1 MAERATGP
9 VKPPVIDLTA
19 RSGSRADAEAQATST
34 EGTAGSAHRA
44 DASATLRTGRAD
56 WPLLGG
62 VAAGGAVLGTALT
75 YLLAFA
81 LPLPSHQTDLS
92 ATVAAQQATIETL
105 GSTVAGLQASTKN
118 TQISLD
124 ATIAQLDAGLTDA
137 KQAIADVRAA
147 IPPAQAAVD
156 LAPLETE
163 LKTLKAQVDAIASGA
178 SGGDAGAIAQSLS
191 SLDASVA
198 SLTARLNGLDSTIGT
213 MRSDLD
219 ATRKALADHIDTAS
233 SSEVGPALKLPLI
246 LSGLEG
252 AFATGK
258 PFAAE
263 LTSLGTVMPSLVVPD
278 VLKSAASTGLARPET
293 LLQQFETALPAV
305 LAARDTSG
313 ADWGATALDWAKS
326 LLALR
331 PAAEMTGDSLDAII
345 SRLEGAMGRRDYA
358 AASALIGQLPPAMRD
373 AAGPIASDIAAHAAA
388 DAFVADLRTKA
399 LATSEAAP

>member
-9 VKPPVIDLTA
+9 IKPPVIDLTA
-19 RSGSRADAEAQATST
+19 RSGSRAEAETPTISADITAASAQ
-34 EGTAGSAHRA
+34 RA
-44 DASATLRTGRAD
+44 DTSATLRNGRTD

-81 LPLPSHQTDLS
+81 LPLPSHQTDLG
-92 ATVAAQQATIETL
+92 ATFAAQQATIETL
-105 GSTVAGLQASTKN
+105 SGMVAGLQASTKN

-124 ATIAQLDAGLTDA
+124 ATIAQLDSGLTDA
-137 KQAIADVRAA
+137 KKAIADTLAA
-147 IPPAQAAVD
+147 IPPAQAAVN
-156 LAPLETE
+156 LTPLDTE

-198 SLTARLNGLDSTIGT
+198 SLTARLNGLDSTVGT

-219 ATRKALADHIDTAS
+219 GTRKALADHIDTAS

-278 VLKSAASTGLARPET
+278 ALKSAASAGLARPET

-313 ADWGATALDWAKS
+313 ADWGATALDWAQS

-331 PAAEMTGDSLDAII
+331 PATEMSGDSLDAII
-345 SRLEGAMGRRDYA
+345 SRLEGAMGRHDYA
-358 AASALIGQLPPAMRD
+358 AASTMIGQLPPAMRD

-388 DAFVADLRTKA
+388 DAFVADLRTRA
-399 LATSEAAP
+399 LAASEAAP